1 MDLTSYIDTS
11 STELLNAKGNV
22 SDVLATLETQNTAL
36 AGISSDCDPQLLL
49 TVHSKEPV
57 KIASIKF
64 ESAQAST
71 APRKVKLFANKL
83 NVGFSEA
90 EDLPATQELT
100 LTAKDTN
107 ASPNALETS
116 TKVMTAKFAKV
127 SSLTIFIV
135 DNQSDDDTTTLA
147 KIVLFGSSQS
157 GAPPSNVKVINSAT
171 EYNNYVKNTPGKMV
185 VAYFHAPWCSH
196 CKTTSPLL
204 TKISTL
210 TTDLVILSI
219 DIDKLGSTLPE
230 AKDLQGVP
238 HFKIYKDGQLIHDEA
253 GVPDVLKNMMQKFD
267 YDVRDTMPSPDREPS
282 GL

>member
-1 MDLTSYIDTS
+1 MDLTSYIETS

-49 TVHSKEPV
+49 TVHFKEPV

-71 APRKVKLFANKL
+71 APRKVKLFVNKL

-107 ASPNALETS
+107 SSPNALETS

-127 SSLTIFIV
+127 SSLTIFIM
-135 DNQSDDDTTTLA
+135 DNQSDDDTDDIGQNCAFWFFA
-147 KIVLFGSSQS
+147 KWCASFERQS
-157 GAPPSNVKVINSAT
+157 DQ
-171 EYNNYVKNTPGKMV
+171 
-185 VAYFHAPWCSH
+185 F
-196 CKTTSPLL
+196 
-204 TKISTL
+204 
-210 TTDLVILSI
+210 
-219 DIDKLGSTLPE
+219 
-230 AKDLQGVP
+230 
-238 HFKIYKDGQLIHDEA
+238 
-253 GVPDVLKNMMQKFD
+253 
-267 YDVRDTMPSPDREPS
+267 RDRI
-282 GL
+282 